1 LVNNPGNWAKAVPS
15 AANYAAAAY
24 NNTTRFQENIKAVY
38 GMATAELAP
47 RLKFRAGLR
56 AEWTS
61 NTSFG
66 YTQMPAADLKT
77 HTDPATG
84 KACAVAA
91 TGIATTIPCID
102 IQYGANGIQKTTG
115 TYFNLF
121 PSASIKWTV
130 GESNDLDAGY
140 SRTILRPGLNATAGN
155 ASYDPLGGEL
165 GTGLI
170 TIPNP
175 GLSPAKSDNFSARY
189 SRYFKSVGLFNVGV
203 YYNRIKGLAVAQSD
217 LTAEETGSAATQ
229 ALQQLGIDDPTGIL
243 FTTYK
248 QVSLVTIKGIEASF
262 QHSFSWLPSP
272 LNGLSVRGAFMH
284 NEPNTHGDDPL
295 LRLGNNI
302 GSAAIT
308 YEKGPVRFYVN
319 LLWNDDKLR
328 STTPSWFQAR
338 TDLSLN
344 LRVKVTKNF
353 ELFGTMANVLNKPY
367 NVVVPGNAPGTQTA
381 DPTLSNHTAIEN
393 WFGRSGTFG
402 IRGRF

>member
-1 LVNNPGNWAKAVPS
+1 VPT

-24 NNTTRFQENIKAVY
+24 NNTTRFQENIKALY
-38 GMATAELAP
+38 GMATAEVAP
-47 RLKFRAGLR
+47 RLKVRVGLR

-61 NTSFG
+61 NTSLG
-66 YTQMPAADLKT
+66 YTQMPAAELKT
-77 HTDPATG
+77 HIDPNTG
-84 KACAVAA
+84 KACAVAT
-91 TGIATTIPCID
+91 TGIATTIPCVD
-102 IQYGANGIQKTTG
+102 IQYGTNGIQKTTG
-115 TYFNLF
+115 SYFNLF
-121 PSASIKWTV
+121 PSASIKWTL
-130 GESNDLDAGY
+130 GESNDIDAGY
-140 SRTILRPGLNATAGN
+140 SHTILRPGLNATAGN

-175 GLSPAKSDNFSARY
+175 GLQPATSDNFSARY
-189 SRYFKSVGLFNVGV
+189 SRYFKSVGLFNLGV

-217 LTAEETGSAATQ
+217 LTADEAGSAAAQ
-229 ALQQLGIDDPTGIL
+229 ALAQLGIDDPTGIY

-262 QHSFSWLPSP
+262 QHSFSWLPAPFDGFS
-272 LNGLSVRGAFMH
+272 LRGAFMH

-308 YEKGPVRFYVN
+308 YEKGPVRLYAN

-353 ELFGTMANVLNKPY
+353 ELFGTMSNVLNKPY
-367 NVVVPGNAPGTQTA
+367 NVVVPGNAPGTQTK
-381 DPTLSNHTAIEN
+381 DPTLPNHTAIEN